1 MQVCHY
7 GEAKG
12 NLNQPKNIEYRW
24 TEPVHVYKV
33 IPPETIKGFHKNC
46 PLFQMKNIV
55 KKLN

>member
-7 GEAKG
+7 GEAKW
-12 NLNQPKNIEYRW
+12 NLKQPKNIEYRW

-46 PLFQMKNIV
+46 PLFSNEKHS
-55 KKLN
+55 